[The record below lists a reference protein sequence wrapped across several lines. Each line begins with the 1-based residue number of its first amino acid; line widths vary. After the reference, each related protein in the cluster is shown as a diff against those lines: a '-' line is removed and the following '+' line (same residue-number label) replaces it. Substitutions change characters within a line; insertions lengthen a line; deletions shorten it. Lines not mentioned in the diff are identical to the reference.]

1 MISVSDLNYQI
12 HGIQVLKNLNLDIET
27 GEFYALAGENGAG
40 KSTLIKIMLDLI
52 RNVEQGEVMIN
63 GLDHRELVARKQLTY
78 LPEKFDI
85 KKGVTGWQYVSF
97 IFGMYQQAVDKP
109 KVLSLCEQLSLDP
122 ARLEHKT
129 NSYSKGM
136 KQKLGLISCFM
147 LDKPL
152 IILDEPLSG
161 LDPKARYYFK
171 QLLETERKN
180 KRTVFYST
188 HMLAD
193 AEEICDQFGIL
204 HHGRIVF
211 DGTPL
216 QCLQQYQAETLEQAY
231 MKCISNLDQAKTA

>member
-1 MISVSDLNYQI
+1 MISISNLSYQVA
-12 HGIQVLKNLNLDIET
+12 GLQVLDNLNLNIES
-27 GEFYALAGENGAG
+27 GKFYALAGENGAG
-40 KSTLIKIMLDLI
+40 KSTLIKIVLDLI

-63 GLDHRELVARKQLTY
+63 GQDHRQLAARKQLTY

-97 IFGMYQQAVDKP
+97 IFGMYRQALDKDR
-109 KVLSLCEQLSLDP
+109 VLSLSEQLSLDP
-122 ARLEHKT
+122 ARLEDKT

-171 QLLETERKN
+171 QLLESERN
-180 KRTVFYST
+180 NNRTVFYST

-211 DGTPL
+211 DGTPQ
-216 QCLQQYQAETLEQAY
+216 QCLQQFQAETLEQAY
-231 MKCISNLDQAKTA
+231 MQCISALDSAKTA